1 MEDVVRVRLVRG
13 AVVAASATMFILL
26 LVVGWNSTE
35 WVGRTFPGFLV
46 LGNRVVPSIA
56 LPEWTDGPPSVF
68 FQHEVV
74 EIDGRPIVTA
84 DAIYA
89 HVAGAPPGT
98 VFVYRLRAPSGVDQI
113 VPVGSRRFGGRDYV
127 FLFGAF
133 VCLGLVF
140 FGTGAWV
147 AFVAPRTPASL
158 GLLSSGTAAGLFALT
173 AVDLYGPWW
182 FMRLHV
188 VAETWLAA
196 GFLHLA
202 AVFPTDRFGARRRPI
217 LIALYAVFGLVAL
230 AYEAALDTPRA
241 YSLMH
246 LLVTAAHGVAA
257 LLVIVAVVHDY
268 LRSPSALVRRRIS
281 VVALG
286 TAAGMLAPAVTMG
299 ASALLGGRVAVNLGV
314 LPALLFPISV
324 GYAIVKQDLFE
335 IDVLLRR
342 ATTYV
347 IVVALAAGCYLALLA
362 LMAMLV
368 PGTGTLAATTPLS
381 ALVNLAIILVLWP
394 LQRRVQA
401 TVDQLF
407 FRGGYDSESAL
418 AELSRGLAS
427 AHTRHAVLAQA
438 EAVLSATVRPTHWAT
453 YWEDGDGAF
462 RRIVG
467 SHGPERLTL
476 PPGLATR
483 AAEGRILTRYEWEDG
498 VRTLPEVWRSLDAE
512 LLIPIRSWGPPIA
525 FLALGG
531 KASGHPY
538 GTYDDT
544 FLRAAA
550 SQLALALTSAQAFAE
565 LEALNARL
573 EEQVRDRTRALESAN
588 VELNESLDELR
599 NAYTQLEKNQT
610 SLLRADRLATLGRL
624 AAGIAHE
631 VNTPLGAVHNSLR
644 VTTDLAQEYLDSID
658 DPQVTRDDHRAIAR
672 ELLEAAQAAA
682 GWARKASS
690 FIAKVKLHS
699 RETPSDPRSVF
710 RVADV
715 VAETEALL
723 SHRLRSAECRLTR
736 RLDDDLALRG
746 DPTRFGQVLVNL
758 VGNAID
764 AYEEHG
770 VRDGVVAVALERTDD
785 AVRLTVTDHAGGIS
799 PDVLPRIF
807 EELYTTKE
815 PGRGTG
821 LGLWIARQ
829 LVEETFG
836 GTLTVVSAPGQP
848 TCFTITM
855 PASRIVEKDARPA
868 A

>member
-1 MEDVVRVRLVRG
+1 MSVRLVRTS
-13 AVVAASATMFILL
+13 VLVASATMAVLL
-26 LVVGWNSTE
+26 LVVGWNSTS

-56 LPEWTDGPPSVF
+56 LPEWTDGPPSRF

-74 EIDGRPIVTA
+74 EIDGLPAGDA

-89 HVAGAPPGT
+89 RVAAEPPGH
-98 VFVYRLRAPSGVDQI
+98 VFVYRMRRADGVEQMASI
-113 VPVGSRRFGGRDYV
+113 GSRRFAGRDYL

-133 VCLGLVF
+133 VALGLVF
-140 FGTGAWV
+140 FITGAWV

-173 AVDLYGPWW
+173 ALDLYGPWW
-182 FMRLHV
+182 FVRLHV
-188 VAETWLAA
+188 LAETWLAA

-202 AVFPTDRFGARRRPI
+202 VVFPTDRFGPRRRPI
-217 LIALYAVFGLVAL
+217 LVAIYAAFAVVAL
-230 AYEAALDTPRA
+230 AYEAALDSPSA

-246 LLVTAAHGVAA
+246 LLVTAAHGVASL
-257 LLVIVAVVHDY
+257 LLVVAVVRDY
-268 LRSPSALVRRRIS
+268 VMSPSPLVKRRIS

-299 ASALLGGRVAVNLGV
+299 ASALLGGRVAVNVGV

-347 IVVALAAGCYLALLA
+347 IVIALAAGGYLALLA
-362 LMAMLV
+362 VMAMLL
-368 PGTGTLAATTPLS
+368 PGTGTLAAATPIS
-381 ALVNLAIILVLWP
+381 ALVNLAMILVLWP

-401 TVDQLF
+401 TVDRLF

-418 AELSRGLAS
+418 AALSQGLAS
-427 AHTRHAVLAQA
+427 AHTRHDVLAQA
-438 EAVLSATVRPTHWAT
+438 DAVLAATVAPIHWALFL
-453 YWEDGDGAF
+453 GGPGGAF
-462 RRIVG
+462 RRIAG
-467 SHGPERLTL
+467 EHGPDELVL
-476 PPGLATR
+476 PASLAAR
-483 AAEGRILTRYEWEDG
+483 AADGRILTRWEWDDG
-498 VRTLPEVWRSLDAE
+498 VRALPAVWRTLDAE

-525 FLALGG
+525 FLALGA
-531 KASGHPY
+531 KTSCHPY

-544 FLRAAA
+544 FLRSFA

-573 EEQVRDRTRALESAN
+573 EEQVRDRTRALETAN
-588 VELNESLDELR
+588 VDLGQSLDDLR

-658 DPQVTRDDHRAIAR
+658 DASVTQDDHRAIAR
-672 ELLEAAQAAA
+672 ELLEAAQAAS

-699 RETPSDPRSVF
+699 RETPSDGRSTF

-715 VAETEALL
+715 IAETEALL
-723 SHRLRSAECRLTR
+723 AHRLRSSDCRIEHTI
-736 RLDDDLALRG
+736 DGDPVLRG

-770 VRDGVVAVALERTDD
+770 VREGVVAIAVERTAD
-785 AVRLTVTDHAGGIS
+785 AVVCTVRDRAGGIP

-807 EELYTTKE
+807 DELFTTKE

-836 GTLTVVSAPGQP
+836 GTLTVVSRLGEE
-848 TCFTITM
+848 TRFTMTM
-855 PASRIVEKDARPA
+855 PASLLVDADARPA

>member
-1 MEDVVRVRLVRG
+1 MSVRLVRG
-13 AVVAASATMFILL
+13 AVVATSTMMLALL
-26 LVVGWNSTE
+26 AVVGWNSTQ

-56 LPEWTDGPPSVF
+56 LPEWTDGPPSRF

-74 EIDGRPIVTA
+74 AIDGRPVASA
-84 DAIYA
+84 DALYE
-89 HVAGAPPGT
+89 HVAASPTGT
-98 VFVYRLRAPSGVDQI
+98 AFVYRLRSPDGTEQVLR
-113 VPVGSRRFGGRDYV
+113 VGSRRFAGRDYV

-147 AFVAPRTPASL
+147 AFVAPRTPASV
-158 GLLSSGTAAGLFALT
+158 GLLSSGAAAGLFALT

-182 FMRLHV
+182 FVRLHV
-188 VAETWLAA
+188 LAETWLAA
-196 GFLHLA
+196 AFLHLA
-202 AVFPTDRFGARRRPI
+202 TVFPTDRFGTRRRPI
-217 LIALYAVFGLVAL
+217 LVALYAGFGVVAL
-230 AYEAALDTPRA
+230 VYEAALDTPRA

-246 LLVTAAHGVAA
+246 LLVTAAHGLAA

-268 LRSPSALVRRRIS
+268 LRSPSPLVRRRIS

-347 IVVALAAGCYLALLA
+347 IVIALAAGGYLGLLA
-362 LMAMLV
+362 VMATLL
-368 PGTGTLAATTPLS
+368 PGNGTLAAATPLS
-381 ALVNLAIILVLWP
+381 AVVNLAMILLLWP

-401 TVDQLF
+401 AVDRVF

-418 AELSRGLAS
+418 AALGRGLAS
-427 AHTRHAVLAQA
+427 AHTRHDVLAQA
-438 EAVLSATVRPTHWAT
+438 EQALATTVCPTQWAT
-453 YWEDGDGAF
+453 YWDDGDGGF
-462 RRIVG
+462 RRITG
-467 SHGPERLTL
+467 LHGPEHLLL
-476 PPGLATR
+476 PPALAAR
-483 AAEGRILTRYEWEDG
+483 AAEGRILTRYEWDDG
-498 VRTLPEVWRSLDAE
+498 VRTLPAVWRGQGTE

-538 GTYDDT
+538 GTYDDA

-550 SQLALALTSAQAFAE
+550 TQLALALTSAQAFAE

-573 EEQVRDRTRALESAN
+573 EGQVRDRTRALESAN
-588 VELNESLDELR
+588 AELNESLDELR
-599 NAYTQLEKNQT
+599 SAYTQLEKNQT

-658 DPQVTRDDHRAIAR
+658 DPGVTRDDHRAIAG
-672 ELLEAAQAAA
+672 ELLEAATAAA

-699 RETPSDPRSVF
+699 RETPSDGRSVF
-710 RVADV
+710 RVTDV
-715 VAETEALL
+715 IAETEALL
-723 SHRLRSAECRLTR
+723 SHRLRAAECRLTHTAGG
-736 RLDDDLALRG
+736 DLALRG
-746 DPTRFGQVLVNL
+746 DPARLGQVLVNL

-764 AYEEHG
+764 AYEDHG
-770 VRDGVVAVALERTDD
+770 VRDGVVAIALERTAD
-785 AVRLTVTDHAGGIS
+785 AVRCTVTDRAGGIP

-807 EELYTTKE
+807 DELYTTKE

-836 GTLTVVSAPGQP
+836 GTLTVVSAPGAE
-848 TCFTITM
+848 TRFTIAM
-855 PASRIVEKDARPA
+855 PASRVVDADARPA